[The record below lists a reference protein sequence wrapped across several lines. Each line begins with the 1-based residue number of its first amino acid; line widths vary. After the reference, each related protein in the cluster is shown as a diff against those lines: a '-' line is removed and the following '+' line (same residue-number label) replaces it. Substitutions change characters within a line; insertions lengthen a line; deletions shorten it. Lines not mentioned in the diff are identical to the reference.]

1 MSGEANVRSRNETDQ
16 HRDGAPPPAEH
27 EPQII
32 ARAGGFD
39 WADRTGPGRAAR
51 SVVVI
56 ASGISSQLRRRRRR
70 RGRLRRC
77 STPKKNPAGCCGGG
91 GGDGGDTGGRR
102 SSLDGGPSE
111 GDGDQRLGSR
121 SNEIS
126 AVLSVEVV
134 AAPCRVL
141 QGESVRCT
149 PIRLFFQ
156 PRRNS
161 RDLRHGGDALSVTA
175 PSRYRPTPHATVS
188 LPTSAAASCCLFFQS
203 SQDDA
208 AALVGMP
215 NLACSVGRYR
225 FKVVTDSKSP
235 PRRKPTEFFRLHVIC
250 SADEEKIS
258 VEISQRV

>member
-1 MSGEANVRSRNETDQ
+1 MGR
-16 HRDGAPPPAEH
+16 P
-27 EPQII
+27 
-32 ARAGGFD
+32 
-39 WADRTGPGRAAR
+39 DRTGPGRP
-51 SVVVI
+51 V
-56 ASGISSQLRRRRRR
+56 RRRNRVRH
-70 RGRLRRC
+70 LE
-77 STPKKNPAGCCGGG
+77 SAAPPPPPPPWPPPALFHAEKNPAGCCCGSG

-134 AAPCRVL
+134 AARCRVL

-161 RDLRHGGDALSVTA
+161 RDLRHGGEALSVTA

-250 SADEEKIS
+250 SVDEEKIS

>member
-1 MSGEANVRSRNETDQ
+1 MGR
-16 HRDGAPPPAEH
+16 P
-27 EPQII
+27 
-32 ARAGGFD
+32 
-39 WADRTGPGRAAR
+39 DRTGPGRP
-51 SVVVI
+51 V
-56 ASGISSQLRRRRRR
+56 RRRNRVRH
-70 RGRLRRC
+70 LE
-77 STPKKNPAGCCGGG
+77 SAAPPPPPPWPPPALFHAEKNPTGCCCGGG

-134 AAPCRVL
+134 AARCRVL

-161 RDLRHGGDALSVTA
+161 RDLRHGGDTLSVTA

-235 PRRKPTEFFRLHVIC
+235 SRRKPTEFFSIACHLQC
-250 SADEEKIS
+250 
-258 VEISQRV
+258 